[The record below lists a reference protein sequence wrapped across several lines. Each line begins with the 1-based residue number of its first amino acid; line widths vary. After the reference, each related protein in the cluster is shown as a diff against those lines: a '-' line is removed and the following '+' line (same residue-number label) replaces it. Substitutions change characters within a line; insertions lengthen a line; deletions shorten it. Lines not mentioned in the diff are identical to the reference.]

1 MIPNYSDFFICNF
14 FTWFPVIYVFYLF
27 VIFYMIS
34 NYLCILFIFYMIPNY
49 LYLWFLEFE
58 QALRFYFSVV
68 IIN

>member
-1 MIPNYSDFFICNF
+1 MIPSYLCFLFICDF
-14 FTWFPVIYVFYLF
+14 LHDSQLFMHFIY
-27 VIFYMIS
+27 
-34 NYLCILFIFYMIPNY
+34 FYMIPNY